1 MRKRR
6 KWEHCLLVWTFHTHF
21 HSRISCSIKL
31 VLASQAEGV
40 SPNGRHWVLHNRRED
55 GNAGLQQWTKLSKL
69 RARYIT
75 CVLSGAVKGHG
86 VNYLVTVSAIA
97 GARFICGNSCLLCL
111 FLSYLTIPLYLSVY
125 SIYLPIYYYHYHNH
139 MLTILYSLLPSV
151 PCSCLTHSLPKFLP
165 LPLSRFVFEY
175 ITIYSTASISL
186 KPFAYLSPS
195 H

>member
-86 VNYLVTVSAIA
+86 VNYLVTVCLRLLVRGSSAVTLA
-97 GARFICGNSCLLCL
+97 
-111 FLSYLTIPLYLSVY
+111 YSVCFY
-125 SIYLPIYYYHYHNH
+125 RISPSLSIYLSILSIY
-139 MLTILYSLLPSV
+139 L
-151 PCSCLTHSLPKFLP
+151 
-165 LPLSRFVFEY
+165 Y
-175 ITIYSTASISL
+175 ITITTTTTCSPSFIPFFLLSHALVSL
-186 KPFAYLSPS
+186 TRFLSPNSYLSL
-195 H
+195 